1 MFYIECILYC
11 SVQIMF
17 HIECVPYCAARSTAL
32 VQAGSILPNMFFREC
47 IFNSAAQVAA
57 LPCSHPIPFD
67 AQRAHAPARAPCPR
81 PARCFTPAVLWN
93 PLPARQPQRSACCE
107 ESADAAASFHGTPA
121 APRGRGAAPTRPR
134 SRWQKAERGRREG
147 PHDRCP
153 QHSVRTVRVHT
164 MSTGPCAAQA
174 HNTTAGGYLRVP
186 RLPKIGLPDRPLRK
200 EWPKT
205 VVLKQVLFD
214 ISQKKL

>member
-1 MFYIECILYC
+1 
-11 SVQIMF
+11 MF

-93 PLPARQPQRSACCE
+93 PLPARQPQRRARCE
-107 ESADAAASFHGTPA
+107 ASADAATSFRGTPA
-121 APRGRGAAPTRPR
+121 APRGRGAAKRR
-134 SRWQKAERGRREG
+134 GWKKAERGSREG
-147 PHDRCP
+147 TQDRCP
-153 QHSVRTVRVHT
+153 QHSVRAVGVHT
-164 MSTGPCAAQA
+164 MSTGPRAAQA
-174 HNTTAGGYLRVP
+174 HNTTAGGYLRFRACP
-186 RLPKIGLPDRPLRK
+186 RSASKIGL
-200 EWPKT
+200 
-205 VVLKQVLFD
+205 
-214 ISQKKL
+214 